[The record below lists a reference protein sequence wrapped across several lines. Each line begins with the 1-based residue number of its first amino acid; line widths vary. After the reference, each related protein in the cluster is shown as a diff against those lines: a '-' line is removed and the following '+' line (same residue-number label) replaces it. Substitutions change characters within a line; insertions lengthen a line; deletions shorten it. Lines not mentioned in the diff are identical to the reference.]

1 MPRKTIEAVV
11 EIQPIEGKLPWAVAA
26 VGDWSFLR
34 LFSGTTVEEIG
45 SLILTACSYNSHLE
59 VQLSAIDTLNAF
71 LAEDFVLPGGLR
83 FSENE
88 QVKVVSGCCCG
99 LEDWRKW
106 LDVPSGNIVWAGHDP
121 TPGVEF
127 VDGGIRVWQDEKAD
141 GVDFIDFGV
150 DEMRVS
156 LEKVESDLKGFVVG
170 LGRWADFIAP
180 ELKPKIIEHFAK
192 NMNI

>member
-1 MPRKTIEAVV
+1 
-11 EIQPIEGKLPWAVAA
+11 
-26 VGDWSFLR
+26 

-59 VQLSAIDTLNAF
+59 VQPSAIDTLNAF
-71 LAEDFVLPGGLR
+71 VAEDFILPGGLR
-83 FSENE
+83 FSEDE
-88 QVKVVSGCCCG
+88 QVRIVPGCCCG
-99 LEDWRKW
+99 LENWREW

-121 TPGVEF
+121 SPAVEF

-156 LEKVESDLKGFVVG
+156 LEKVEADLKGFVVG
-170 LGRWADFIAP
+170 LGRWADFMAP